1 MLGHLSGNRELLL
14 FSAVDRPAGNGYLCD
29 LAVRVDFD
37 ESLPIGPAE
46 LDAFEAFLMPQI
58 LALLEEKTP
67 MPSKTASLD
76 SEVPQTSVNTWAKA
90 V

>member
-1 MLGHLSGNRELLL
+1 MRGHPSGNRELLS
-14 FSAVDRPAGNGYLCD
+14 FSAGGQPAGNNNPCG

-58 LALLEEKTP
+58 LALLAERPAIPARTGS
-67 MPSKTASLD
+67 MD
-76 SEVPQTSVNTWAKA
+76 SEVPQMSANTWIKA